1 MGTGDR
7 QEPGHPTA
15 EERAPWP
22 PGSVLV
28 MGANPVTLEQT
39 AETKNEM
46 TRYRFISLYSPFPY
60 VTEQPLLRPDTG
72 LSLT

>member
-22 PGSVLV
+22 PGSVLI

-46 TRYRFISLYSPFPY
+46 TRYRLISL
-60 VTEQPLLRPDTG
+60 
-72 LSLT
+72 